1 MNPVGVEVAGHRRG
15 TASIRVLAT
24 VAVVVAVLPLVSL
37 VVWSVSQAWPYP
49 SLRPM
54 TTTSRG
60 LRLLVAPRTG
70 ALHALVLSTG
80 IGAAVAALA
89 VLVGLPAGRAVGL
102 YRFRGRRL
110 VQFALLAPV
119 IVPGLAVTLGLQ
131 VFFVRYGL
139 SGTVPG
145 VILVQLVPTV
155 PYAATVLG
163 AGFANLDVDHERV
176 ARTLGAGPVR
186 TTWSV
191 TLPLMRP
198 SIVAAAL
205 FCFLISWSE
214 YVLTLLVGAGH
225 VQTLPLQLYSAIGGT
240 DMTLAAAL
248 ALLVIVPPL
257 LAVAACSRVLSG
269 GSGAGMGLGR
279 L

>member
-1 MNPVGVEVAGHRRG
+1 VSTADPVGRAGSG
-15 TASIRVLAT
+15 TRLLVGLAVVLAL
-24 VAVVVAVLPLVSL
+24 LPLVPL
-37 VVWSVSQAWPYP
+37 VVWSVSGAWPYP
-49 SLRPM
+49 ALRP
-54 TTTSRG
+54 TTTTTRG
-60 LRLLVAPRTG
+60 LALLLAPRTG
-70 ALHALVLSTG
+70 ALHGLALSTG
-80 IGAAVAALA
+80 IGVAVAALA
-89 VLVGLPAGRAVGL
+89 VVVGLPAGRAIGL

-110 VQFALLAPV
+110 VQLALLAPV
-119 IVPGLAVTLGLQ
+119 VVPGLAVTLGLQ

-139 SGTVPG
+139 SGTVAG
-145 VILVQLVPTV
+145 VVLVQLVPTV

-191 TLPLMRP
+191 TLPLLRP

-214 YVLTLLVGAGH
+214 YVLTLLVGAGQ
-225 VQTLPLQLYSAIGGT
+225 VQTLPLQLFAAIGGT
-240 DMTLAAAL
+240 DTTAAAAL
-248 ALLVIVPPL
+248 ALLVVVPPL
-257 LAVAACSRVLSG
+257 LAVTACSRVLIG
-269 GSGAGMGLGR
+269 RSGAGIGLGR